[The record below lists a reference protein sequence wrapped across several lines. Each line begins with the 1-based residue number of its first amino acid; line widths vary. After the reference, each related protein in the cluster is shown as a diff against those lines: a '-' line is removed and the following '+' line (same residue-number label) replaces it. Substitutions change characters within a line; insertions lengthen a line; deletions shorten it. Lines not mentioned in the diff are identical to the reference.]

1 MTPFELSF
9 EYLYKSKLN
18 RELIEDILQRLG
30 GITEEEK
37 ANMLAQHELTD
48 FRQAEQKRNR
58 APSQL
63 YPVRGVGDDEENWM
77 REKYPSLRHLVEHKK
92 FQEEDL
98 ADASRLKRERENFDE
113 MIRVFEEN
121 RDRLDNREFENR
133 RNLEEKINTFRESE
147 EGQNLI
153 NTLAERQRNRK
164 IAQITGV
171 KPPEM
176 PPLPLSRASGGMTSE
191 DRALLSQLHGG
202 SNKPLEF
209 LQAHGQGETPLVGDM
224 PTEAFEQ
231 TYPIQ
236 MDTKPY
242 IPDVYYDLSD
252 DYEEF

>member
-9 EYLYKSKLN
+9 EYLYKSRLN

-48 FRQAEQKRNR
+48 FRQAEQKRKR
-58 APSQL
+58 VPSQL
-63 YPVRGVGDDEENWM
+63 FPVQEGTDSQENWM
-77 REKYPSLRHLVEHKK
+77 RQKYPSLRHLVEHGDI
-92 FQEEDL
+92 QEQDL
-98 ADASRLKRERENFDE
+98 QDAIEREKKADKFDIDMSE
-113 MIRVFEEN
+113 FQEN

-133 RNLEEKINTFRESE
+133 RDLEEKINTFRESE

-176 PPLPLSRASGGMTSE
+176 PPLPLSRASGGMSPE
-191 DRALLSQLHGG
+191 DRALLNQLQGG
-202 SNKPLEF
+202 SGKPLEF

-252 DYEEF
+252 VYEEF